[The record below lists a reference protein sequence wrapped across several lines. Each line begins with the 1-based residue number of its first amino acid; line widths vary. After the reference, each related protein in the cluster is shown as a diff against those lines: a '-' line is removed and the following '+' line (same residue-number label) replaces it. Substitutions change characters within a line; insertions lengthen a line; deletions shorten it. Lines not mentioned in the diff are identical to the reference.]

1 MLFIYWHL
9 TGHAEEMQQE
19 SRGKRHSARKGV
31 AGIIAQWSIFKTYPS
46 VISTLHPL
54 QIKQVHNTELH
65 QITSLPQKFATNYSY

>member
-19 SRGKRHSARKGV
+19 SRGKRHSARKRV

-65 QITSLPQKFATNYSY
+65 QITRLPQKCTTNYSY